1 MKEGFGPEEK
11 DLAVIVKR
19 LIVDMIALEAEVNEL
34 AARVGELENPEAP
47 DVTPPM
53 VTVVRPG

>member
-19 LIVDMIALEAEVNEL
+19 LIVDMIALEAEVNDQSH
-34 AARVGELENPEAP
+34 ASENWKIPKR
-47 DVTPPM
+47 PM
-53 VTVVRPG
+53 